1 MLEYFFGKCLANAL
15 PLHFWCLLLLL
26 RDFLPRKVGAKKREE
41 EEVRDDERKE
51 EETQL
56 KVNSKGRKRR
66 TKEEEEEEEEV
77 PFFPLPRGGG

>member
-1 MLEYFFGKCLANAL
+1 MLANAL
-15 PLHFWCLLLLL
+15 PLHFWCLLL

-41 EEVRDDERKE
+41 EEVGDDERKE

-66 TKEEEEEEEEV
+66 TKEEEEEEEV
-77 PFFPLPRGGG
+77 PFFPLPRGGGERGRGEGK